1 MKKNLVLTVVLL
13 MGLCMFTFSSC
24 DDEKE
29 STGKPIV
36 GLNEVGKENSKTGIA
51 GSDLHLEGEII
62 AENLIRRIDIEIHQ
76 EDGGDFKIE
85 KSFTEGKYIGVKNA
99 HFHEHIEIPSEA
111 PAGKP
116 AFYRYRPVGTD
127 RNQGIGTDGESGS
140 RTHHRGRLEVRRLP

>member
-99 HFHEHIEIPSEA
+99 HFHEHIEIP
-111 PAGKP
+111 PK
-116 AFYRYRPVGTD
+116 
-127 RNQGIGTDGESGS
+127 
-140 RTHHRGRLEVRRLP
+140 RLPENITCILPLPTGWDRQKPGNRN

>member
-99 HFHEHIEIPSEA
+99 YRDSLRSACRKIS
-111 PAGKP
+111 P